1 MASPDASSATGSATG
16 VANGEVGV
24 EALHA
29 HLQGVREVGDGAFIE
44 GLQRYVLAV
53 GAAIERGDSVGALD
67 LVTALLGALSG

>member
-1 MASPDASSATGSATG
+1 M
-16 VANGEVGV
+16 